1 MLAANRLES
10 SEMKAAEYAGN
21 ARCDLSIGIRIN
33 GRVFGDLSLFLH
45 PESSSIDDDSS
56 IQLISIGFLLD
67 ESENHLA
74 DQPQCC

>member
-1 MLAANRLES
+1 MYCMLAANRLES

-45 PESSSIDDDSS
+45 PESS
-56 IQLISIGFLLD
+56 
-67 ESENHLA
+67 
-74 DQPQCC
+74 PK